1 MSGASH
7 TPTRRVITGHDAD
20 NTARVIIDGMAA
32 NAKFPTAG
40 IVSTLMWITDSTPA
54 GMPVG
59 VDAED
64 MGARIVGTPP
74 PPRGSRFCVM
84 EFAPGTRSQ
93 MHRTET
99 IDYIVVMSG
108 RIDMEMDDSVVSLT
122 AGDVMVQR
130 GTNHA
135 WVNNSDA
142 PARFAVI
149 LLDAEPLGIGHATT
163 REETAR

>member
-1 MSGASH
+1 MSGH
-7 TPTRRVITGHDAD
+7 TETRRVVTGHDAD
-20 NTARVIIDGMAA
+20 RTARVIIDGLAG

-40 IVSTLMWITDSTPA
+40 IVSTLMWITDAMPA
-54 GMPVG
+54 DISVG

-64 MGARIVGTPP
+64 TGARIVGTPP

-84 EFAPGTRSQ
+84 EFAPGVRSM

-108 RIDMEMDDSVVSLT
+108 RIDMEMDDSTVLLT

-149 LLDAEPLGIGHATT
+149 LLDAVPLGIGHATT

>member
-1 MSGASH
+1 MSGTSH

-20 NTARVIIDGMAA
+20 NTARVIIDGLAA

-40 IVSTLMWITDSTPA
+40 IVSTLMWITDSMPA
-54 GMPVG
+54 DISVG

-64 MGARIVGTPP
+64 TGARLVGTPP
-74 PPRGSRFCVM
+74 PPCGSRFCVM
-84 EFAPGTRSQ
+84 EFAPGVRSM

-99 IDYIVVMSG
+99 VDYIVVMSG
-108 RIDMEMDDSVVSLT
+108 RIDMEMDDSTVSLQ
-122 AGDVMVQR
+122 AGDIMVQR

-135 WVNNSDA
+135 WVNNGDV
-142 PARFAVI
+142 PARFAVV
-149 LLDAEPLGIGHATT
+149 LMDAEPLGIGHATT